1 MLANVAPS
9 SSFHLELVISSLR
22 RVLRGLG
29 PWEFVRNMWL
39 HVCGMLG
46 TPLSGRTRMSGKQ
59 ESPHFPGGL
68 ETEDDYSYQGHV
80 QACSFSA
87 QRAKVYINDSVE
99 LSKNENSEWGPGWV
113 QVDAAG
119 PK

>member
-1 MLANVAPS
+1 MRPQQEGRDGSGVLSMLANVAPS

-46 TPLSGRTRMSGKQ
+46 TPLSGRT
-59 ESPHFPGGL
+59 
-68 ETEDDYSYQGHV
+68 
-80 QACSFSA
+80 
-87 QRAKVYINDSVE
+87 
-99 LSKNENSEWGPGWV
+99 
-113 QVDAAG
+113 
-119 PK
+119 